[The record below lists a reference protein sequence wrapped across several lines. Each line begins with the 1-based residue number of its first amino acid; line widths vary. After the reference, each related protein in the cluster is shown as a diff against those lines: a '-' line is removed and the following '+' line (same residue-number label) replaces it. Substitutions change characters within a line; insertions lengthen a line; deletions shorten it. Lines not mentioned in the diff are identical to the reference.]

1 MRIVVVGAGK
11 VGRVLTEQLAAEKHD
26 IVVIDQDTDLIE
38 SLVNIYDVRG
48 VVGNGG
54 CYDVQKDAF
63 EDGADLL
70 IATTSS
76 DETNIL
82 ACLVAKKLGTPHTI
96 ARIRNPEYEKQLH
109 FMREELG
116 LSMVVN
122 PEKAT
127 AREIARVLRFPSAIK
142 REQFCRQRFEL
153 VEYRVNEGNPLEGLQ
168 LSDLYRNIRVK
179 ILICAVARGQQTII
193 PTGATV
199 LQKGDKIYL
208 TASARE
214 LERFFRKLNIFK
226 ARANN
231 IMIVGASRIAYY
243 LVKELQDIQK
253 RVTVIDSNAARCQ
266 AMSEKFPGVLVIHG
280 DGADSEL
287 LSEERISE
295 MDAFVP
301 LTGLD
306 ETNII
311 LAMYASQFPN
321 CKVVAKINRPS
332 FADLANQKGLVD
344 SVVSTAAVT
353 SETIARYVRAMQN
366 SFDSDNIKTLHRLVG
381 GRVEALEFNVGPGL
395 PFIGVP
401 LKDLNLREGLLVA
414 GIVRQN
420 GAPVIPSGADA
431 LQEGDDV
438 VIVTTDTTL
447 HALRDIVK

>member
-214 LERFFRKLNIFK
+214 LESFFRKLNIFK

-243 LVKELQDIQK
+243 LVKELRDIQK

-311 LAMYASQFPN
+311 LAMYANQFPN

>member
-1 MRIVVVGAGK
+1 
-11 VGRVLTEQLAAEKHD
+11 
-26 IVVIDQDTDLIE
+26 
-38 SLVNIYDVRG
+38 
-48 VVGNGG
+48 
-54 CYDVQKDAF
+54 
-63 EDGADLL
+63 
-70 IATTSS
+70 
-76 DETNIL
+76 
-82 ACLVAKKLGTPHTI
+82 
-96 ARIRNPEYEKQLH
+96 
-109 FMREELG
+109 
-116 LSMVVN
+116 
-122 PEKAT
+122 
-127 AREIARVLRFPSAIK
+127 
-142 REQFCRQRFEL
+142 
-153 VEYRVNEGNPLEGLQ
+153 
-168 LSDLYRNIRVK
+168 
-179 ILICAVARGQQTII
+179 
-193 PTGATV
+193 
-199 LQKGDKIYL
+199 
-208 TASARE
+208 
-214 LERFFRKLNIFK
+214 
-226 ARANN
+226 
-231 IMIVGASRIAYY
+231 
-243 LVKELQDIQK
+243 
-253 RVTVIDSNAARCQ
+253 
-266 AMSEKFPGVLVIHG
+266 
-280 DGADSEL
+280 
-287 LSEERISE
+287 

-311 LAMYASQFPN
+311 LAMYANQFPN

-420 GAPVIPSGADA
+420 GAPVIPSGADT

>member
-26 IVVIDQDTDLIE
+26 IVVIDQDPDLIE

-48 VVGNGG
+48 VAGNGG

-76 DETNIL
+76 DEINIL

-153 VEYRVNEGNPLEGLQ
+153 VEYRINEGNPLEGLQ

-214 LERFFRKLNIFK
+214 LESFFRKLNIFK

-266 AMSEKFPGVLVIHG
+266 AMSEKFPGTLVIHG

-311 LAMYASQFPN
+311 LAMYANQFPD

-401 LKDLNLREGLLVA
+401 LKDLNLREGMLVA